1 MIEMH
6 LLNLMFLIMSSNSLN
21 NEKIQIRNH
30 VWLSN
35 NKIRDAL
42 ATSFSKTII
51 QNKHFSIVFM
61 TLRLTNLVLKT
72 NQHAF

>member
-1 MIEMH
+1 MN

-21 NEKIQIRNH
+21 NEKNQIRNH

-42 ATSFSKTII
+42 ATSFENNHSK
-51 QNKHFSIVFM
+51 
-61 TLRLTNLVLKT
+61 
-72 NQHAF
+72 